1 LFALCAISAL
11 FLSTG
16 ASAQATRPGSKF
28 VPVQPVKSNSGGP
41 SASSSAPGSALQIG
55 TGRFFSYAMPQGWRL
70 GEDGQFALTL
80 VAPDNKALTIMVGNA
95 GLPLNY
101 PAARFISDKLSAM
114 RPQNLQI
121 GPPRQARPV
130 NGFAQAFEFDVSY
143 SSQGIDFRGVAKCNV
158 QPAYDSALMAMTAAI
173 AEARQWPGYAT
184 WLPQVAAQISA
195 TNGAAFGARG
205 VMAQNLRNSQ
215 EFGEA
220 AHNYREWSQKNQ
232 QGVTDARNA
241 SQDKTNA
248 GMRDI
253 LGGTQPYLN
262 PYGGVA
268 VEMPLTYRY
277 YWSDRQGHYVGTD
290 DPSANPNVGSTDDW
304 RPLKKAN

>member
-1 LFALCAISAL
+1 M
-11 FLSTG
+11 
-16 ASAQATRPGSKF
+16 
-28 VPVQPVKSNSGGP
+28 QPVKLNRGGT
-41 SASSSAPGSALQIG
+41 SASASAPGLQIG
-55 TGRFFSYAMPQGWRL
+55 TGRFFSYAMPQSWRV

-80 VAPDNKALTIMVGNA
+80 VAPDNKALTIMVGNS

-143 SSQGIDFRGVAKCNV
+143 SSQGMDFRGIAKCNV

-173 AEARQWPGYAT
+173 AEARLWPGYAA
-184 WLPQVAAQISA
+184 WLPQVADQISA
-195 TNGAAFGARG
+195 NNGAAFGARG

-220 AHNYREWSQKNQ
+220 ARNYREWSQKNQ

-248 GMRDI
+248 GVRDI
-253 LGGTQPYLN
+253 LGGTQPYLS
-262 PYGGVA
+262 PYGGAA

-277 YWSDRQGHYVGTD
+277 YWSDHQGHYVGTD
-290 DPSANPNVGSTDDW
+290 DPGANPNVGSTNDW
-304 RPLKKAN
+304 RPLKKVN